1 MDLDFLC
8 IKIFLNLVEDSGE
21 SDDMYVSRWSIVTG
35 NINEHCDCNGNH
47 SYCLYKECEYSFIHS
62 MKPTEHLFEIGRE
75 SFPELISR
83 EGNLQCL
90 EELNSL

>member
-35 NINEHCDCNGNH
+35 NINEHCDWNGNH
-47 SYCLYKECEYSFIHS
+47 TVCIKNVNIHSFI
-62 MKPTEHLFEIGRE
+62 
-75 SFPELISR
+75 
-83 EGNLQCL
+83 Q
-90 EELNSL
+90 

>member
-35 NINEHCDCNGNH
+35 NINEHCDWNGNH
-47 SYCLYKECEYSFIHS
+47 SYCLYKECEYSFNETHRTS
-62 MKPTEHLFEIGRE
+62 FRDWDRE
-75 SFPELISR
+75 LPGIDL
-83 EGNLQCL
+83 
-90 EELNSL
+90 